1 MLFLLLVLQASEVY
15 PHPLAAGVLS
25 TEQLALQRYRSE
37 GQMLNDDGKG
47 NYLFRFFRFFR
58 RGSRREISR
67 SSNSPYQLEIPA
79 LKLGDRVEAE
89 PPAV

>member
-47 NYLFRFFRFFR
+47 NYLY
-58 RGSRREISR
+58 R
-67 SSNSPYQLEIPA
+67 SGLLVS
-79 LKLGDRVEAE
+79 
-89 PPAV
+89 